1 MKILPLLLAL
11 IFPIAAATAAAPAAK
26 EAKPAKPAQPA
37 PIAPTLADVSYGPH
51 PENVLDFW
59 KAEGDGPRPL
69 HVYIHGGGWRI
80 GTKAT
85 SPRQMEPFLE
95 KGISCA
101 SIHYRLTP
109 DHPLP
114 APVHDAARAI
124 QFIRSK
130 ADEWNIDPDKIALTA
145 GSAGACTSMWLLM
158 HDDLADPD
166 AEDPVL
172 RESTRVTAAAVR
184 GGQTSIDP
192 KQIVPWLGE
201 NVLKHLMIANAV
213 GEPDAETALANYA
226 QHEAHYK
233 EFSSYNHVTSGDPP
247 LFMTYGND
255 MTLPSKNAGH
265 GIHHPVY
272 GVKMKEK
279 CDAMGVECHLLISG
293 VSESESYE
301 TPNEFLFAKLLGK

>member
-1 MKILPLLLAL
+1 MKFIFSLLAFSSL
-11 IFPIAAATAAAPAAK
+11 TVFTFADEKKAAA
-26 EAKPAKPAQPA
+26 KPKPV
-37 PIAPTLADVSYGPH
+37 APTMANVSYGPH
-51 PENVLDFW
+51 AENVIDFW
-59 KAEGDGPRPL
+59 KADGDGPRPL
-69 HVYIHGGGWRI
+69 HIYIHGGGWRG

-85 SPRQMEPFLE
+85 KAGQMEPFLA

-101 SIHYRLTP
+101 SVEYRLTP
-109 DHPLP
+109 DNPLP

-130 ADEWNIDPDKIALTA
+130 AEEWNIDPDKIALTG

-166 AEDPVL
+166 NADPVL
-172 RESTRVTAAAVR
+172 RESTRVTAAAVG

-201 NVLKHLMIANAV
+201 KVLDHLMIANAV
-213 GEPDAETALANYA
+213 GEPNAEAALANYDK
-226 QHEAHYK
+226 HEAHYK
-233 EFSSYNHVTSGDPP
+233 EFSAYNHVSKGDPP
-247 LFMTYGND
+247 LFMSYGSD

-272 GVKMKEK
+272 GLKMKEK
-279 CDAMGVECHLLISG
+279 CDEMGVECHLVIRG
-293 VSESESYE
+293 VSESEKYKNA
-301 TPNEFLFAKLLGK
+301 NEFLFDKLLSD

>member
-1 MKILPLLLAL
+1 MKQIPALAAVVATAVSFALPLSAQEKK
-11 IFPIAAATAAAPAAK
+11 AAP
-26 EAKPAKPAQPA
+26 KPV
-37 PIAPTLADVSYGPH
+37 APTEANIAYGPH

-59 KAEGDGPRPL
+59 KAEGEGPRPL
-69 HVYIHGGGWRI
+69 HVYIHGGGWR
-80 GTKAT
+80 GGSKATKAG
-85 SPRQMEPFLE
+85 QMEYYLDQ
-95 KGISCA
+95 GISCA

-109 DHPLP
+109 ANPLP

-124 QFIRSK
+124 QFLRSK
-130 ADEWNIDPDKIALTA
+130 AKEWNIDPDRIALTG
-145 GSAGACTSMWLLM
+145 GSAGACTSMWLLF

-172 RESTRVTAAAVR
+172 RESTRVIAAGVG

-201 NVLKHLMIANAV
+201 KVLDHLMIANAV
-213 GEPDAETALANYA
+213 GEPDAKSALANYEK
-226 QHEAHYK
+226 HEATYK
-233 EFSSYNHVTSGDPP
+233 EFSAYNHVSEGDPP
-247 LFMTYGND
+247 LYMNYGGD

-279 CDAMGVECHLLISG
+279 CDAAGVECHLLIPG
-293 VSESESYE
+293 FSETKPYA
-301 TPNEFLFAKLLGK
+301 NAREFVAAKLLEE